1 MTRTFLASLALCAA
15 LWPFSAAVAVDRP
28 SGFVGMRDSPYYRY
42 EVRGQSSVSLR
53 LSQSLWEGGATQARI
68 AMEKA
73 RLASAR
79 HAYADAAASLAFDAV
94 AAHAEILRQAR
105 LVDLA
110 SRNVN
115 DYASTIAMLQARAG
129 NGLATPGDVDLV
141 KSRLLRARGV
151 LAEYRSALLGAKA
164 NFQKI
169 TGRPAP
175 RSLAAMPLPRRAY
188 TSAASAIASSRV
200 RNPRILAQAGVIEA
214 AREEVHVAEG
224 AFHPKVAIQAGPR
237 WHFQDTP
244 QDSRNHGVE
253 AMLTAQW
260 NLFEGGATSA
270 ARERAVA
277 QTRQARHDLR
287 HVADSV
293 EAEILSVWAHYE
305 AAAERMGF
313 YGESMRVAKEAR
325 KTFHEQYMLGYK
337 GLLDL
342 LDADNEYF
350 IAACQHTVAEG
361 DRLVAAY
368 RLLALGG
375 EILPAFDIPL
385 PAFDAPATGKQRSS
399 LGRAKRQ

>member
-1 MTRTFLASLALCAA
+1 MTRLSLASVALCAA
-15 LWPFSAAVAVDRP
+15 LGSFSSAVAADQASRL
-28 SGFVGMRDSPYYRY
+28 VGMEDSPYYRY

-73 RLASAR
+73 RLASATY
-79 HAYADAAASLAFDAV
+79 AYADAAASLAFDAIAGHV
-94 AAHAEILRQAR
+94 EILRQTR
-105 LVDLA
+105 LVELA
-110 SRNVN
+110 SRNVK
-115 DYASTIAMLQARAG
+115 DYATTIAMLQTRVG
-129 NGLATPGDVDLV
+129 NGLATSGDVDLV

-164 NFQKI
+164 TFQKI
-169 TGRPAP
+169 TGQPAP
-175 RSLAAMPLPRRAY
+175 RSLAAVPMPRRAY
-188 TSAASAIASSRV
+188 PSAAAAIASCRA
-200 RNPRILAQAGVIEA
+200 RNPRLLAQTGIIEA
-214 AREEVHVAEG
+214 SREEITAAEG
-224 AFHPKVAIQAGPR
+224 SFYPKLTIQAGPR

-260 NLFEGGATSA
+260 NVFEGGAASA
-270 ARERAVA
+270 ARERAIA
-277 QTRQARHDLR
+277 QTRQARHER
-287 HVADSV
+287 QHIADSV

-305 AAAERMGF
+305 AAAERMDF

-325 KTFHEQYMLGYK
+325 NVFHNQYMLGYK

-375 EILPAFDIPL
+375 ELLPAFNIPL
-385 PAFDAPATGKQRSS
+385 PDVDAPTSGKRNASF
-399 LGRAKRQ
+399 GRPVQQ